1 MDLYPQLNYL
11 SMRHTQFLENFIKN
25 KIRAVKTFIDFSLP
39 LTLWAETV
47 CYLIYTNSIENV
59 S

>member
-11 SMRHTQFLENFIKN
+11 SITTHSISEFHQG
-25 KIRAVKTFIDFSLP
+25 KIRAVKTFIEFSLP

-47 CYLIYTNSIENV
+47 YYLIYTNSIENH
-59 S
+59 